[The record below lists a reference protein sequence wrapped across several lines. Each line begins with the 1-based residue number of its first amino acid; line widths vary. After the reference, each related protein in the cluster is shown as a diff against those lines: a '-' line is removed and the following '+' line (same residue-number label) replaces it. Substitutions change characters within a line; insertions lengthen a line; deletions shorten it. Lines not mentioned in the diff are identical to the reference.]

1 MNRVDYED
9 CVCVTICM
17 LDDDDGDARV
27 SITGSMYQRRISRE
41 TQKNQLTG
49 TNKLRSK
56 STQMSRTIDQVIQ
69 PIVQIIR
76 IID

>member
-17 LDDDDGDARV
+17 LDDGDGDARV

-41 TQKNQLTG
+41 TQKNQLTE

-56 STQMSRTIDQVIQ
+56 STQMIRTIDQVIQ